1 MSRKTI
7 NAIHDN
13 DLLELIDKFGLT
25 EKLNNGMLKCKFT
38 DSVITYENLYSIFPE
53 SNNIRIVCDNPEAI
67 KLFAEYINEHKL

>member
-25 EKLNNGMLKCKFT
+25 EKLNNGLLKCKFT
-38 DSVITYENLYSIFPE
+38 DTVITFDNLYSIFPE
-53 SNNIRIVCDNPEAI
+53 SNNIRIVCDHPEAI